1 MNKQREARAR
11 REGKGLRK
19 PQRQSEAGEAI
30 MMGRAGITVQI
41 GTRRRL
47 ETLVTEGKDHGDKH
61 TGF

>member
-1 MNKQREARAR
+1 M
-11 REGKGLRK
+11 RK

-41 GTRRRL
+41 GTRKRL